1 MTFSIV
7 AYDAAE
13 EAWGVAVASK
23 FLAAAAVVSWAQA
36 GAGAIATQAHAAVTF
51 GPRGLEALS
60 RERGAGSV
68 LAWLLSEDE
77 HAARRQVGII
87 DAQGNAAA
95 HTGADCSAWAGH
107 RIGAGFS
114 CQGNIL
120 TGPEVLDAMAAAFTS
135 ASGELADRLYAALL
149 AGDKAGGDRRGRQSA
164 GLLVVKAG
172 GGYGGDNDRY
182 LDLRVDDDH
191 DPVEKLGGLLRAHH
205 VFFGNAQAGDRLPID
220 EALARELQSYSRR
233 AGVTARAPQAA
244 WDEEARAAFDRL
256 VGIENLEE
264 RWPAG
269 DETRIDAVALAYLRE
284 RFAAS

>member
-1 MTFSIV
+1 
-7 AYDAAE
+7 
-13 EAWGVAVASK
+13 
-23 FLAAAAVVSWAQA
+23 
-36 GAGAIATQAHAAVTF
+36 
-51 GPRGLEALS
+51 
-60 RERGAGSV
+60 
-68 LAWLLSEDE
+68 
-77 HAARRQVGII
+77 
-87 DAQGNAAA
+87 
-95 HTGADCSAWAGH
+95 
-107 RIGAGFS
+107 
-114 CQGNIL
+114 
-120 TGPEVLDAMAAAFTS
+120 
-135 ASGELADRLYAALL
+135 
-149 AGDKAGGDRRGRQSA
+149 
-164 GLLVVKAG
+164 LLVVKAG